1 MIFLM
6 AKKYFFFFYLCG
18 SLLSSRYTFNSKF
31 VYDNKN
37 LIPNLFMFKEKYVEG
52 SNISSCNEEKCGYY
66 KYNKM
71 NEYQKLIGKDIK
83 NICMRKNECL
93 VNNIERREMNT
104 SFLLYNIISQINEI
118 INLFNYNTIKNI
130 KNIFKKI
137 LVKDFFLTCMKKEN
151 NNYKGGRELENE
163 KQESSVIFFER
174 EVNERGKM
182 KHFNIKLKQKECFR
196 NVRILNEE
204 KCFLNCGNG
213 VCQNAHGYEY
223 CKCPEGFSSNPEKNF
238 ECEEHCKVNNGGCD
252 KDAICVPVLSENEE
266 KNNVVKGV
274 GVICKCKNG
283 NTKYNGYYCG

>member
-1 MIFLM
+1 MTFLM
-6 AKKYFFFFYLCG
+6 AKNYVFFFYLCS
-18 SLLSSRYTFNSKF
+18 SLLSHRYTFKSKF

-37 LIPNLFMFKEKYVEG
+37 LIPNFFLFKEKYIEG
-52 SNISSCNEEKCGYY
+52 SNILSCNEETCGYC

-71 NEYQKLIGKDIK
+71 NEYGKFIGKDIK
-83 NICMRKNECL
+83 NIFMSKNQCL

-118 INLFNYNTIKNI
+118 IYLFKYNTIKII
-130 KNIFKKI
+130 KNIFKI
-137 LVKDFFLTCMKKEN
+137 VLVKDFFLTYRKNEYKNYRGKEL
-151 NNYKGGRELENE
+151 KEE
-163 KQESSVIFFER
+163 KQKRSVMFVER
-174 EVNERGKM
+174 EVNERGEM
-182 KHFNIKLKQKECFR
+182 KHFNIKLKQKEWFR

-204 KCFLNCGNG
+204 KCFLNCGKG
-213 VCQNAHGYEY
+213 VCQNTHGYEY

-252 KDAICVPVLSENEE
+252 KDATCVPVLSEEEE

>member
-1 MIFLM
+1 MMFLM
-6 AKKYFFFFYLCG
+6 AKNYFFFFYLCG

-31 VYDNKN
+31 VYDNKK
-37 LIPNLFMFKEKYVEG
+37 LIPNLFMFKEKYIEG
-52 SNISSCNEEKCGYY
+52 SNILSCNEEKCDYY

-71 NEYQKLIGKDIK
+71 NEYGYLTGKDINNIFMSK
-83 NICMRKNECL
+83 NKCL

-118 INLFNYNTIKNI
+118 IKLFNYNTLKNI
-130 KNIFKKI
+130 KNIFKI
-137 LVKDFFLTCMKKEN
+137 VLVKGYFLMYMKKEN
-151 NNYKGGRELENE
+151 KNYKGGKELKKE
-163 KQESSVIFFER
+163 KQKNRVIFFER
-174 EVNERGKM
+174 EKM
-182 KHFNIKLKQKECFR
+182 KQFNMKLKQKEWFR

-223 CKCPEGFSSNPEKNF
+223 CNCPEGFSSNPEKNF

-252 KDAICVPVLSENEE
+252 KDAICEPVLSENEE

>member
-1 MIFLM
+1 MTFLM
-6 AKKYFFFFYLCG
+6 AKNYVFFFYLCS
-18 SLLSSRYTFNSKF
+18 SLLYHRYPFKSKF

-37 LIPNLFMFKEKYVEG
+37 LIPNLFFFKGKYIEG
-52 SNISSCNEEKCGYY
+52 SNILSWNEETYGYY

-71 NEYQKLIGKDIK
+71 NEYGKFIGKDIK
-83 NICMRKNECL
+83 NIFMSKNQCL
-93 VNNIERREMNT
+93 VNHIERREMNT

-118 INLFNYNTIKNI
+118 IYLFKYNTIKNI
-130 KNIFKKI
+130 KNIFKI
-137 LVKDFFLTCMKKEN
+137 VLVKDFFLM
-151 NNYKGGRELENE
+151 YRENE
-163 KQESSVIFFER
+163 NKNYRGKELKEEKHKSSVIFVER

-182 KHFNIKLKQKECFR
+182 EHFNIKLKQKEWFR

-204 KCFLNCGNG
+204 KCFLNCGKG
-213 VCQNAHGYEY
+213 VCKNVHGYEY
-223 CKCPEGFSSNPEKNF
+223 CNCPEGFSSNPEKNF

-252 KDAICVPVLSENEE
+252 KDAICVPILSEEEE